1 MVLNNLKMVAVD
13 RELHD
18 FLKQLAAKTSAEAGR
33 NIPIREVIGHGFTQG
48 ENALQENKR
57 LRQQLENVDL
67 DEEYKKKFNQ
77 EIIALENRA
86 VDKTQELVEYLGEIL
101 GLMEETAEKIDAL
114 ASDSVEAQKLVLVL
128 KQGIFARKQKMFENA
143 GELVDHIRIA
153 GKNE

>member
-67 DEEYKKKFNQ
+67 DEEYKRN
-77 EIIALENRA
+77 LTRRLLRL
-86 VDKTQELVEYLGEIL
+86 KTGLSTRLKNWSNILVR
-101 GLMEETAEKIDAL
+101 
-114 ASDSVEAQKLVLVL
+114 
-128 KQGIFARKQKMFENA
+128 F
-143 GELVDHIRIA
+143 
-153 GKNE
+153 